1 LPWIDYFL
9 VLHNQKMNPVLER
22 EFQYFVDNQT
32 DLFKQFPYQ
41 YLAIKDQKVIGVY
54 DSKIDAYLETE
65 KEHKL
70 DSFLIQFCS
79 LSQETFT
86 PYFVTNSMIA

>member
-1 LPWIDYFL
+1 
-9 VLHNQKMNPVLER
+9 MLEK
-22 EFQYFVDNQT
+22 EFQYFLDNQA

-54 DSKIDAYLETE
+54 DSQLDAYFQTQE
-65 KEHKL
+65 KNEV

-79 LSQETFT
+79 PGQEGFT
-86 PYFVTNSMIA
+86 PYLNTNSMIA